1 MRFNIC
7 FATVLLSA
15 MFFFASCKAAK
26 NVQANDDGN
35 LKKTPA
41 ETEKKETNLNKP
53 LRNGAFE
60 TNLPANFDVPN
71 DIVGQKLLDEYG
83 AIFVAEAGVKVPEKI
98 LFRDSAETVG
108 FQESVEKSTEN
119 IGGINIELQTP
130 AMNSLKN
137 ALAEARQNSVKISPR
152 GTLAAKRD
160 YAENEKL
167 WKSRVETGLQ
177 HWVSAGKLPRSEAE
191 RIKSLSAFDQIPEI
205 LKLEAR
211 GIYFSKDLGKSILNS
226 AAAPGASQ
234 HLFLLALDIW
244 EFGNKRARDILA
256 NHGWFQTV
264 RNDEPHFTYLG
275 LKESELPAKGLKA
288 VMVYGHKYWVPDLT
302 K

>member
-1 MRFNIC
+1 MKSNAC
-7 FATVLLSA
+7 FTIILLSA
-15 MFFFASCKAAK
+15 MFFFSSCKASK
-26 NVQANDDGN
+26 NIQANDDGN
-35 LKKTPA
+35 PKKTPA
-41 ETEKKETNLNKP
+41 ETEKKESKLDKP
-53 LRNGAFE
+53 SRNGEFE
-60 TNLPANFDVPN
+60 NNLPANFEVPKDV
-71 DIVGQKLLDEYG
+71 VGQKLLDEYG
-83 AIFVAEAGVKVPEKI
+83 AIFTANGVKVPSKI
-98 LFRDSAETVG
+98 IFRDAAETVG
-108 FQESVEKSTEN
+108 FQASVEKSTEN
-119 IGGINIELQTP
+119 INGINIELQTP
-130 AMNSLKN
+130 AMNALKN
-137 ALAEARQNSVKISPR
+137 VLAEARQNGVKISPR

-167 WKSRVETGLQ
+167 WKSRVEAGLQ
-177 HWVSAGKLPRSEAE
+177 HWVSAGKLPRTEAE

-205 LKLEAR
+205 LKLESR

-275 LKESELPAKGLKA
+275 LKESELKSNGLKP
-288 VMVYGHKYWVPDLT
+288 VEINGHKYWVPNLM